1 MPLNLPRPIIYLIT
15 NGKTTTSTSPNSS
28 EFSDI
33 LRLVE
38 SAVRSEIPL
47 IQVREKKLTA
57 KVLFELTSRVVI
69 LTRGTKTRLLVNDRF
84 DVALAAGADGVHL
97 TSKSVSTDIVRKQCG
112 EDFLIGVSTH
122 SLTEATLAQQKGGNF
137 VLFGPVF
144 ETESKSE
151 FGPPQGTGK
160 LSEVVVALNPF
171 PVIAIG
177 GLAVHN
183 VKECFAAGA
192 SGVAAI
198 KWLNDPDTL
207 TESVKAIRIAY
218 AG

>member
-1 MPLNLPRPIIYLIT
+1 MSLDLPRPIIYLIT
-15 NGKTTTSTSPNSS
+15 NGKTTTSTSPNSP

-38 SAVRSEIPL
+38 SAVASEISL
-47 IQVREKKLTA
+47 IQLREKKLTA
-57 KVLFELTSRVVI
+57 KVLFELASQVAT

-84 DVALAAGADGVHL
+84 DIALAAGADGVHL
-97 TSKSVSTDIVRKQCG
+97 TSKSVSADIVRNQCG
-112 EDFLIGVSTH
+112 DDFLIGVSTH
-122 SLTEATLAQQKGGNF
+122 SLTEATLAQQKGGDF

-144 ETESKSE
+144 ETESKRE
-151 FGPPQGTGK
+151 FGLPQGTDK
-160 LSEVVVALNPF
+160 LSEVVLALDPF

-177 GLAVHN
+177 GLAVYN
-183 VKECFAAGA
+183 IKECFAAGA

-198 KWLNDPDTL
+198 KLLNDADTL
-207 TESVKAIRIAY
+207 TKNVEAIRIAY

>member
-1 MPLNLPRPIIYLIT
+1 MLLNLPRPIIYLIT
-15 NGKTTTSTSPNSS
+15 NGKTTTSTSPNSR

-38 SAVRSEIPL
+38 FAVASEISL
-47 IQVREKKLTA
+47 IQIREKKLTA
-57 KVLFELTSRVVI
+57 KVLFELALQVAT

-84 DVALAAGADGVHL
+84 DIALAAGADGVHL
-97 TSKSVSTDIVRKQCG
+97 TSKSVSADIVRNQCG

-122 SLTEATLAQQKGGNF
+122 SLTEATLARQNGGDF

-144 ETESKSE
+144 ETESKRE
-151 FGPPQGTGK
+151 FGPSQGTEK
-160 LSEVVVALNPF
+160 LSEVVLALNPF

-177 GLAVHN
+177 GIAVYN

-192 SGVAAI
+192 LGVAAI
-198 KWLNDPDTL
+198 KLLNDPDTIM
-207 TESVKAIRIAY
+207 ESVKAIRIAY

>member
-1 MPLNLPRPIIYLIT
+1 MALDLPRPIIYLVT

-38 SAVRSEIPL
+38 SAVASEISL
-47 IQVREKKLTA
+47 IQLREKNLSA
-57 KVLFELTSRVVI
+57 RVLFELASQVAT
-69 LTRGTKTRLLVNDRF
+69 LTRGTNTRVLVNDRF
-84 DVALAAGADGVHL
+84 DIALASGASGVQL
-97 TSKSVSTDIVRKQCG
+97 TSRSVSAELVRKHCG
-112 EDFLIGVSTH
+112 EEFLIGVSTH
-122 SLTEATLAQQKGGNF
+122 SLTEATLAAKKGGDF

-144 ETESKSE
+144 ETESKRE
-151 FGPPQGTGK
+151 FGPPQGTDK
-160 LSEVVVALNPF
+160 LSEVVSALKPF

-177 GLAVHN
+177 GLTVHK
-183 VKECFAAGA
+183 VKECLATGA

-198 KWLNDPDTL
+198 KLLNDPATL
-207 TESVKAIRIAY
+207 KRSTEAIRIAY